1 MRCEKLK
8 SIKPGRGPS
17 GMSFIGSIVAII
29 FGVFWTI
36 IATTMSNNAP
46 FGIVVIIFPLFGV
59 IFIIL
64 GIVQAVYHY
73 KNARGKNRYS
83 MFDITDSTEESD
95 PANKWIQT
103 EEENIE
109 NKHQHKFVSEEM
121 KYCPYCGLNLEG
133 DYNFCP
139 KCGKKIK

>member
-1 MRCEKLK
+1 MK

-17 GMSFIGSIVAII
+17 GMSFIGSIYAII

-36 IATTMSNNAP
+36 IATTITSGSP
-46 FGIVVIIFPLFGV
+46 FGIVGVIFPLFGV
-59 IFIIL
+59 IFVIF
-64 GIVQAVYHY
+64 GIVQAMYHY

-95 PANKWIQT
+95 PANNWIKS
-103 EEENIE
+103 EADNIE
-109 NKHQHKFVSEEM
+109 NSFQNKFKNEGM
-121 KYCPYCGLNLEG
+121 RYCPYCGSNLEG

-139 KCGKKIK
+139 KCGKEIK